1 MAVINDCKL
10 LFEIIKMQSTPIINT
25 TITKDFN
32 YGRVFAKERKND
44 FSIIMK
50 IIIASSFLFAV
61 AVLIF

>member
-1 MAVINDCKL
+1 
-10 LFEIIKMQSTPIINT
+10 MQDISTLNT
-25 TITKDFN
+25 TVTTDFN

-50 IIIASSFLFAV
+50 IVIASSFLFAV